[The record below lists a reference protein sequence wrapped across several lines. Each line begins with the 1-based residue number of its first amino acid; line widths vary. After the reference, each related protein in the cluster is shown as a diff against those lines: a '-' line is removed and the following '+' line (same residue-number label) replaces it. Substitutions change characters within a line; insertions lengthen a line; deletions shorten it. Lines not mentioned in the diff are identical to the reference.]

1 VRLSNSSML
10 CSNHAKQPDFRAA
23 LGFSHVMK
31 HFGLTVLALAAL
43 LLAGCGGSGKPSS
56 VPDSAVAVVGGDT
69 ISKDRYNEVLDQAQ
83 RSYKAQRKAFPKAG
97 TQAYNNL
104 RAQIIQ
110 FLVERSE
117 YEQVAKDR
125 DVDVSDKDVDERLQQ
140 VKEQYFVNPPG
151 QKAASKAQV
160 EKRYRQQLKAQ
171 GLTNDDVKDG
181 LRYQLL
187 RSKVYDSVTKDIEV
201 SDSDAKK
208 YYQDHKQ
215 QYQQP
220 ALPESRDVRHILVKS
235 RAKALAIYK
244 QLKGGADFAKLALKN
259 SIDPSKTS
267 GGRLTVCKEQAVS
280 CIKTGAPF
288 EATAF
293 SLKTNEIA
301 KPVHTRF
308 GWHVIQAV
316 SPIKKAQKAKPIPF
330 DQVKAAIKQQLIQQ
344 KKQDEMTK
352 WWNDT
357 KKDFADKTAYQTG
370 YAPPA
375 SATQTTTTG

>member
-1 VRLSNSSML
+1 ML
-10 CSNHAKQPDFRAA
+10 CSNLAKQPEFRAT

-31 HFGLTVLALAAL
+31 HFRFVIPLALVAVL
-43 LLAGCGGSGKPSS
+43 VAGCGGSGKPKS
-56 VPDSAVAVVGGDT
+56 VPDNAVAVVGGDS
-69 ISKDRYNEVLDQAQ
+69 ISKDRYNQVLDQAK
-83 RSYKAQRKAFPKAG
+83 RSYAAQKKAFPKPG

-117 YEQVAKDR
+117 YEQVAKDKN
-125 DVDVSDKDVDERLQQ
+125 VSVSDKDVQARLDQ
-140 VKEQYFVNPPG
+140 VKQQYFVNPPG
-151 QKAASKAQV
+151 QKAATKAEI
-160 EKRYRQQLKAQ
+160 EKRYQQQLKAQ
-171 GLTNDDVKDG
+171 GLTNADVLDG

-187 RSKVYDSVTKDIEV
+187 RQKVYDAVTKDVKV
-201 SDSDAKK
+201 STDDAKK
-208 YYQDHKQ
+208 YYKDHKT

-235 RAKALAIYK
+235 HAKSLALYK

-280 CIKTGAPF
+280 CIKTVAPF
-288 EATAF
+288 EAVAF
-293 SLKTNEIA
+293 SLKTNEIS

-308 GWHVIQAV
+308 GWHIIQAL
-316 SPIKKAQKAKPIPF
+316 SPVKKAQKAKPIPF
-330 DQVKAAIKQQLIQQ
+330 DQVKAAIKQQLVQQ
-344 KKQDEMTK
+344 KKQDEMNK
-352 WWNDT
+352 WWNGT
-357 KKDFADKTAYQTG
+357 KKDYADKTAYQTG

-375 SATQTTTTG
+375 TATTQTTTTG